1 MLGHHTAI
9 DRTQTGCSLSV
20 KVLAPDSENF
30 RVETSRMCSTAD
42 ILGLKFLPVRSEGSF
57 EVLPLLGDLA

>member
-1 MLGHHTAI
+1 MLGHYTAI
-9 DRTQTGCSLSV
+9 DRTQTGRTVSV
-20 KVLAPDSENF
+20 KCVTSGSENSW
-30 RVETSRMCSTAD
+30 VETSRMRLSAD